1 MKRAIFILLAIFL
14 IVGAIGFFL
23 RNNIGKFE
31 SVGIAKKNNENLIK
45 IKIGMSKQETLS
57 FMGKPSKVEA
67 YSWNNQIIEF
77 LIYRTKGFDFYLKDK
92 EDNFTPIA
100 LDHQSS
106 KVINWD
112 RKFYKE
118 VSQRPTY

>member
-1 MKRAIFILLAIFL
+1 MKKFILLLLGIFL
-14 IVGAIGFFL
+14 IVGALGFFL
-23 RNNIGKFE
+23 KNNIGRFE
-31 SVGIAKKNNENLIK
+31 SVGIAKKNSENLIK
-45 IKIGMSKQETLS
+45 VKIGMSKQEVLAV
-57 FMGKPSKVEA
+57 MGKPSKVEA

-100 LDHQSS
+100 LDNQSS

-112 RKFYKE
+112 KKFYKE
-118 VSQRPTY
+118 VTARLTY

>member
-1 MKRAIFILLAIFL
+1 MKKTILLLLGIFL
-14 IVGAIGFFL
+14 IVGIIGFFL
-23 RNNIGKFE
+23 KNNIGKFE
-31 SVGIAKKNNENLIK
+31 SVGIAKKNSENLIK
-45 IKIGMSKQETLS
+45 VKIGMSKQEVLGV
-57 FMGKPSKVEA
+57 MGRPSKVEA

-77 LIYRTKGFDFYLKDK
+77 LLYRTKGFDFYLKDK

-100 LDHQSS
+100 IDNQSS

-118 VSQRPTY
+118 VTARLTY